1 MREAAFPFMRATYY
15 RWAQVWPEVCC
26 KFGLGPRVLS
36 VGDLHVENFGTWR
49 DTDGRLIW
57 GVNDFD
63 EAYPL
68 PYTNDLVRLAAS
80 AFLAVEELDVT
91 HKRAAAEIL
100 RGYADSLK
108 SGGRPFVL
116 VDHSTPLRVMARH
129 RLNEPEKF
137 WQKLRLLVPLKT
149 RPRAEVI
156 AAIQAVLP
164 EGKIPLRFAHRIAGL
179 GSLGRERF
187 TGTGDWLGG
196 SIAREAKACA
206 PSACAFAEG
215 EAGAP
220 LHMEECVL
228 KAVRVRDPFWKV
240 HGGWVV
246 RRLSPD
252 CFRLELAHLP
262 RERDELYLLYCMGWE
277 TANIHLGSGQRAAI
291 TRDLRRKPSHWLF
304 KAASRMHDQIL
315 EDWREY
321 SS

>member
-1 MREAAFPFMRATYY
+1 MRATFY

-26 KFGLGPRVLS
+26 KFGLGPGVLS

-68 PYTNDLVRLAAS
+68 PYTNDLVRLATS
-80 AFLAVEELDVT
+80 ALLAV
-91 HKRAAAEIL
+91 
-100 RGYADSLK
+100 RGIGRPAQTR
-108 SGGRPFVL
+108 GGRKFCAATPKASKPDGGPFVL
-116 VDHSTPLRVMARH
+116 VDRTTPLRDMARH
-129 RLNEPEKF
+129 RLNYPEKF
-137 WQKLRLLVPLKT
+137 WKKLSLLVTLKI

-156 AAIQAVLP
+156 EAIKAILP
-164 EGKIPLRFAHRIAGL
+164 EKNIPLRFAHRIAGL

-196 SIAREAKACA
+196 TIAREAKACA

-215 EAGAP
+215 KAGVP
-220 LHMEECVL
+220 IHIEETVRQ
-228 KAVRVRDPFWKV
+228 AVRAPDPFWKV
-240 HGGWVV
+240 CGAWIA

-277 TANIHLGSGQRAAI
+277 TANIHLGSSRAP
-291 TRDLRRKPSHWLF
+291 PSR
-304 KAASRMHDQIL
+304 AT
-315 EDWREY
+315 
-321 SS
+321 